1 MIRVE
6 HVSKSYNKKKVLHI
20 ESLSI
25 PEHQSFG
32 LVGNNGAGKTTFFH
46 LLLDLIQ
53 ADSGVITS
61 FGTDVAKSEDWKQY
75 TGSYLDEN
83 FLIPFLT
90 PDEYFLFVG
99 KAYNLSAEEVQT
111 RVNEY
116 KEFFNGEVLGETKYI
131 CDYSL
136 GNKRKIGIIAALLI
150 QPKVLILDEP
160 FANLDPSSQLS
171 LRHILQNIQ
180 SARTTTMLISS
191 HDLIHITNVCDRIV
205 LIENGLPIKD
215 LPQSET
221 MLKELETYFAPRL

>member
-1 MIRVE
+1 MIRIE
-6 HVSKSYNKKKVLHI
+6 HLCKSYTNKEVLHLD
-20 ESLSI
+20 SLTI

-32 LVGNNGAGKTTFFH
+32 LVGNNGAGKTTLFR
-46 LLLDLIQ
+46 LVLDLIK
-53 ADSGVITS
+53 ADSGTITS
-61 FGTDVAKSEDWKQY
+61 FEIDVAKQEDWKQY

-99 KAYNLSAEEVQT
+99 KAYNLSAEEVKT

-116 KEFFNGEVLGETKYI
+116 KEFFNGEDLGETKYI
-131 CDYSL
+131 RDYSL

-171 LRHILQNIQ
+171 LRHILQQIQ

-191 HDLIHITNVCDRIV
+191 HDLVHITNVCDRIV
-205 LIENGLPIKD
+205 LIESGLPIKD
-215 LPQSET
+215 LPQNDT
-221 MLKELETYFAPRL
+221 MLRELEMYFAPRL